1 MISRTSSP
9 RVPPPLAARIPRQ
22 RSQTPP
28 ALVQPVAILPF
39 EAAQFRGE
47 LHAWYRTHARELPWR
62 GIRNPYATWL
72 SEIMLQQTRV
82 ATVIERYN
90 EFLRRFPTLEALAEA
105 KEEDVLALWS
115 GLGYYRRAHLLH
127 RAAQFVQREFD
138 GKLPRTSLALRTLP
152 GVGEYTAA
160 AIASIA
166 FGEPVAVVD
175 GNVERVLLRVLG
187 RAENR
192 SGSARG
198 SLNRVAQALIPEP
211 AKRKDRSNPPGD
223 HNQAMMELG
232 ATICLPRQPLCL
244 ECPVFSFCRTRGE
257 HATVAR
263 DKPQSRIVA
272 HLLVLRKRGTATE
285 VLLMRRPINAPLMPR
300 MLELPPL
307 PIEAV
312 EGREPVLRLR
322 HSITNTNYY
331 VQIFAES
338 APGVA
343 PAPLAIAGE
352 EESEI
357 LALNPG
363 LDAAALQFDPEQ
375 NTEAPFEVGPL
386 AAGVVPDHVR
396 DLVSLAARP
405 SLAVRAARNYG
416 DEPFIAA
423 ANDIPGLDVDARLT
437 APEGALLSQVPA
449 AESDLEWTPANRL
462 SFLPLTG
469 LTRKVLQRLGVMT
482 LPRVHL
488 A

>member
-1 MISRTSSP
+1 MISRTSSAKGIAAP
-9 RVPPPLAARIPRQ
+9 GGARVVRGRG
-22 RSQTPP
+22 
-28 ALVQPVAILPF
+28 VQAGAGVGEPVAILPF
-39 EAAQFRGE
+39 EPEAFRVSLLE
-47 LHAWYRTHARELPWR
+47 WYREHARELPWR

-82 ATVIERYN
+82 ATVVERYT
-90 EFLRRFPTLEALAEA
+90 EFLRRFPTLEMLADAHED
-105 KEEDVLALWS
+105 DVLALWS

-138 GKLPRTSLALRTLP
+138 GKLPRTAHGLRTLP

-187 RAENR
+187 LSEDR
-192 SGSARG
+192 SASARNR
-198 SLNRVAQALIPEP
+198 LMRVAQALIPAA
-211 AKRKDRSNPPGD
+211 AKRKERSNPPGD

-244 ECPVFSFCRTRGE
+244 ECPVVSFCRTRGE
-257 HATVAR
+257 HATASR

-272 HLLVLRKRGTATE
+272 HLVALRKRGTATE
-285 VLLMRRPINAPLMPR
+285 VLLMRRAANAAIMPK

-307 PIEAV
+307 PLEAV

-322 HSITNTNYY
+322 HSITNTNFY

-343 PAPLAIAGE
+343 PLALQVAGE
-352 EESEI
+352 DE
-357 LALNPG
+357 
-363 LDAAALQFDPEQ
+363 
-375 NTEAPFEVGPL
+375 
-386 AAGVVPDHVR
+386 AGVESASRSLSD
-396 DLVSLAARP
+396 DLVSVAPARR
-405 SLAVRAARNYG
+405 SGARAVKNY
-416 DEPFIAA
+416 DDDLFVPDPTE
-423 ANDIPGLDVDARLT
+423 IPGLGADPRMT
-437 APEGALLSQVPA
+437 APEGALLGQVPA
-449 AESDLEWTPANRL
+449 AKADLEWTSTSRL

-469 LTRKVLQRLGVMT
+469 LTRKVLQRLGVMS
-482 LPRVHL
+482 LPKL
-488 A
+488 QLS